1 MIQIL
6 LDDDILNNEI
16 YLKYFSNIFS
26 SKNQLLYFSL
36 ITIFLIFLLKNLIVF
51 FVKYL
56 QFSFAYKLKV
66 DILKNFQGEFY
77 FFPFLN

>member
-1 MIQIL
+1 MIKFVLNILDHKQKLLLIALIIFSLISSIVEVAGIASVYPMIQIL

-36 ITIFLIFLLKNLIVF
+36 ITIF
-51 FVKYL
+51 
-56 QFSFAYKLKV
+56 
-66 DILKNFQGEFY
+66 
-77 FFPFLN
+77 